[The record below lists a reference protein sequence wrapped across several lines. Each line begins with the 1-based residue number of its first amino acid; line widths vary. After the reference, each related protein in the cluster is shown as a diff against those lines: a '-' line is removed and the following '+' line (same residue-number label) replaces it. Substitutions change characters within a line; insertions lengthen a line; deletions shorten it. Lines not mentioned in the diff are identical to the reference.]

1 MNRLGIEKA
10 AILMMMIRDSNT
22 VKEIF
27 SKLEQNEIYEI
38 SLAMA
43 NLGNIDSD
51 RVEKVIIEFA
61 HELNQSLQIVGNVKT
76 AELFLKKV
84 LNEEEYEKVFNK
96 IKHAN
101 TSSTWELINNLDDTS
116 VTQFIKYEN
125 PQTAALIL
133 SKLSGY
139 KSSRILKNLNKDFSI
154 EILRRM
160 MFLNNVKSDTLSR
173 VERVIESEINNLSS
187 QFNRSDS
194 VNMIAEIFNNLS
206 KDDEAFFMEALHEK
220 DPEVADKIAKAMLTF
235 DDLEFIQSNGISE
248 IIKRIDNNTLV
259 ISLSGASESV
269 RTVFLGTMSQ
279 RVARMIADEIEGGAK
294 YSKKDII
301 DAQSKILKLV
311 KGMIADGTIVINK
324 NIA

>member
-1 MNRLGIEKA
+1 MKQGIEKA

-27 SKLEQNEIYEI
+27 GRLEQNEIYEI

-43 NLGNIDSD
+43 NLGNIDSE
-51 RVEKVIIEFA
+51 RVEKIIIEFA

-84 LNEEEYEKVFNK
+84 LNQEDYERVFNK

-101 TSSTWELINNLDDTS
+101 TSSTWEMIANLDDIS
-116 VTQFIKYEN
+116 VAKFIKYEN

-160 MFLNNVKSDTLSR
+160 MYLNNVKIDTLNR

-187 QFNRSDS
+187 QFNKSDS
-194 VNMIAEIFNNLS
+194 INIIAEIFNNFS
-206 KDDEAFFMEALHEK
+206 KDDEVVFMDALQEK
-220 DPEVADKIAKAMLTF
+220 DPEVATKIARAMLTF
-235 DDLEFIQSNGISE
+235 NDLEFIQDNGIQE
-248 IIKRIDNNTLV
+248 IIKKLDNNTLV
-259 ISLSGASESV
+259 TALAGASENT
-269 RTVFLGTMSQ
+269 RAAFLNTMSQ
-279 RVARMIADEIEGGAK
+279 RVARMIADEIEGSIK
-294 YSKKDII
+294 YSKKDISE
-301 DAQSKILKLV
+301 AQNKIIKLV
-311 KGMIADGTIVINK
+311 RNMIADGSIIINK
-324 NIA
+324 NIV